1 MPSSST
7 PIAAVSPTVVS
18 ARRGRYF
25 PGWTMLGISAA
36 AQFLSAPGQSYSVA
50 AFKDPMRQ
58 GLAISETN
66 FAAAYAVATIV
77 SACLLPFVG
86 RLVDRFGARVMLPVI
101 AAGLGTACLGMST
114 VESLTELYVA
124 FGFVRSLGQ
133 GALCLVSIWL
143 IGEWFE
149 RKRGFATA
157 IAGVGGGLSV
167 MTIPVLNHWL
177 IESYGWQTGWMVLGV
192 TVWVVLIIPVIVLVR
207 DRPEDLGLHPDGLA
221 PARIDEPDLN
231 EARHRQ
237 PKSPTITPTG
247 ESWTVGET
255 VRDPTFWKLLSVP
268 TTAGLVGTGLVFH
281 QVALVQSHGFGI
293 TRLEALL
300 LMTLQAGFATLMAIP
315 AGWLTDRVQSRFIL
329 FAAMFVLAAA
339 TLLIMTLPFAWL
351 VFPYALLLGLHGCVM
366 RSTGQVVWI
375 NFYGR
380 ANQGAVRGV
389 AWCGMILGSA
399 AGPLPLALSR
409 DHLGT
414 WTPALCLFLVLP
426 LLAATAVWTAR
437 PPLRAS
443 ISGNSHDA
451 S

>member
-1 MPSSST
+1 MTTSST
-7 PIAAVSPTVVS
+7 PVAAIPSAAVTPH
-18 ARRGRYF
+18 RGRYF

-66 FAAAYAVATIV
+66 FAAAYGVATIV

-86 RLVDRFGARVMLPVI
+86 RLVDRYGARIMLPII
-101 AAGLGTACLGMST
+101 ATGLGAACLGMST
-114 VESLTELYVA
+114 VDSLAELYVA

-157 IAGVGGGLSV
+157 MAGVGGGLSV
-167 MTIPVLNHWL
+167 MTIPLLNHWL
-177 IESYGWQTGWMVLGV
+177 IEAYGWQTGWVVLGV
-192 TVWVVLIIPVIVLVR
+192 TVWVVLTIPVIVLVR
-207 DRPEDLGLHPDGLA
+207 DRPEDLGLHPDG
-221 PARIDEPDLN
+221 IDPVVAEETDENLLSGDESAGPV
-231 EARHRQ
+231 
-237 PKSPTITPTG
+237 ITPVG
-247 ESWTVGET
+247 QSWTVGET
-255 VRDPTFWKLLSVP
+255 LRNPTFWKLLSVP
-268 TTAGLVGTGLVFH
+268 TTSGLVGTGLVFH
-281 QVALVQSHGFGI
+281 QVALIQSHGFGI
-293 TRLEALL
+293 SRFEALL

-315 AGWLTDRVQSRFIL
+315 AGWLTDRVQSRHIL

-339 TLLIMTLPFAWL
+339 TLLIMNLPYAWMAI
-351 VFPYALLLGLHGCVM
+351 PYALLLGLHGCVM
-366 RSTGQVVWI
+366 RSTAQVVWI

-380 ANQGAVRGV
+380 AHQGAVRGV

-409 DHLGT
+409 DLLNS

-426 LLAATAVWTAR
+426 LLAASAVWTAR
-437 PPLRAS
+437 PPTRAS
-443 ISGNSHDA
+443 ISSNTHES